1 MTPARRRHIAPTDPG
16 GEPVCVLT
24 AEGARGR
31 RVPIDRLLELGE
43 MRASGNGYEIRLP
56 AGDEHWTLA
65 NAFAEEEAGCC
76 AAMAF
81 EVTESD
87 TAILLVATF

>member
-1 MTPARRRHIAPTDPG
+1 MTPGRQRHIAPTDPG
-16 GEPVCVLT
+16 GEPVCILT

-31 RVPIDRLLELGE
+31 RVSIDRLLEHGE
-43 MRASGNGYEIRLP
+43 MRTLGTGYEIRLP
-56 AGDEHWTLA
+56 TGDEHWALA

-81 EVTESD
+81 DVTESD
-87 TAILLVATF
+87 LAILLIATF